1 MSKDWV
7 RFSWFAFDSVEDW
20 PEHDGWRRPVA
31 DDASNSVD
39 SQGAIDGVEALMI
52 AAFGLSGQNQMKLG
66 GGAPWK
72 QVTYQ
77 DCGPGGVIRRVAA
90 TPIRMPALREA
101 LAFHWN

>member
-1 MSKDWV
+1 
-7 RFSWFAFDSVEDW
+7 
-20 PEHDGWRRPVA
+20 
-31 DDASNSVD
+31 
-39 SQGAIDGVEALMI
+39 MI